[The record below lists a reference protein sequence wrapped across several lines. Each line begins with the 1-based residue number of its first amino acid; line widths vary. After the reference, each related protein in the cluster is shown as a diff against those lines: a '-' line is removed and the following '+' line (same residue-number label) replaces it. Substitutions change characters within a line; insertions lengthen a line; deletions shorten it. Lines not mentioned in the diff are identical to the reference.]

1 MASNGEPAKQPVG
14 KLAALGKLRDGSG
27 FLPPCCT
34 ASATRSGHITAAQS
48 RPATCARLPVFCR
61 RNRPHPGALPLDAAG
76 ADRLRMPTALLRTNR
91 RSVPWRVGACPESSD
106 RRQAG
111 RIFGEGQDDAG
122 DLRKA
127 LKAAATALNRRRRFL
142 FRGEDGSVSFYLQ
155 MPRGR
160 SRKGTAKNGQRQ
172 RRTSMNGRRRRKRTG
187 ISTNG

>member
-1 MASNGEPAKQPVG
+1 MNRPSSPSANSRLSESSGAAPGSCLHAVRPRIRG
-14 KLAALGKLRDGSG
+14 PIILRLAA
-27 FLPPCCT
+27 
-34 ASATRSGHITAAQS
+34 
-48 RPATCARLPVFCR
+48 
-61 RNRPHPGALPLDAAG
+61 LDAAG

-106 RRQAG
+106 RRQTG

-127 LKAAATALNRRRRFL
+127 LKAAATALNCRRRFL

-155 MPRGR
+155 MPRGQ

>member
-1 MASNGEPAKQPVG
+1 
-14 KLAALGKLRDGSG
+14 
-27 FLPPCCT
+27 
-34 ASATRSGHITAAQS
+34 
-48 RPATCARLPVFCR
+48 
-61 RNRPHPGALPLDAAG
+61 
-76 ADRLRMPTALLRTNR
+76 MPTALLRTNR

-106 RRQAG
+106 RRQTG

-160 SRKGTAKNGQRQ
+160 SRKGTAK
-172 RRTSMNGRRRRKRTG
+172 KRTEAKAYLHERTEATE
-187 ISTNG
+187 TNGYLYERMKGAR